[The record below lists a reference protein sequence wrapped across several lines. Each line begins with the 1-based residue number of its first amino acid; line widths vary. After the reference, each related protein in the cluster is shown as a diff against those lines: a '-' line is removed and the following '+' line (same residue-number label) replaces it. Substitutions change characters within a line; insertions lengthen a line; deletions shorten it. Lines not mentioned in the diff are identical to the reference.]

1 MSGPIKGLQM
11 WHKDRLYSE
20 RYKRCIKV
28 SRWLDARSSYR
39 LVLVVLTPIIYS
51 LLSLLLK
58 SEESSPLR
66 MSALCSPLQS
76 PERWCPILYRTPWCF
91 LLSPPSAHEPG
102 CCFCCYHFGVFPLR
116 LASFGLPFPRFL
128 PTPLR
133 ARRVVFGGGT
143 TIRAQ

>member
-1 MSGPIKGLQM
+1 MSGAIKGLQM

-20 RYKRCIKV
+20 RYERCIKV

-66 MSALCSPLQS
+66 LSALCSPLQS
-76 PERWCPILYRTPWCF
+76 PERWCPIFYRTPWCF
-91 LLSPPSAHEPG
+91 LLSPPNAHEPG
-102 CCFCCYHFGVFPLR
+102 CLFLLIPFQCLPSASPL
-116 LASFGLPFPRFL
+116 LWTSL
-128 PTPLR
+128 PTLPSNTS
-133 ARRVVFGGGT
+133 AREEGR
-143 TIRAQ
+143 IRGRDDN